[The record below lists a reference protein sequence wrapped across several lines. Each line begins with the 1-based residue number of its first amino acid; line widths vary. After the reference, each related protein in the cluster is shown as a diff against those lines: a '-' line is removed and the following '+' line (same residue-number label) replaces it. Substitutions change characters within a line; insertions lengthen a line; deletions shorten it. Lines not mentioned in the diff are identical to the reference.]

1 VSRRPP
7 QRPDRSQV
15 RPEDLEAYDFVLA
28 RLDSLTEE
36 YRTSGPGHYH
46 GALLNSP
53 PVAAA
58 LNNLGAV
65 VRQGSLRGSYTD
77 AERELADVVL
87 SVDLGYNGVLP
98 IHLPDAFAVGVRPDA
113 IDAIRGGREQD
124 LTDDE
129 RQLVDYIRQVS
140 RGEVTDESFG
150 AMVERFGLSGAVD
163 YTAFLAFLICTM
175 RLWSALGV
183 RNPSNPEIDEL
194 LAGLRDGSVAVPH
207 PEVHLR

>member
-1 VSRRPP
+1 MSRRPP
-7 QRPDRSQV
+7 SRPQRSEIA
-15 RPEDLEAYDFVLA
+15 PEQLEAYDFVLA

-36 YRTSGPGHYH
+36 YRTSGPGDYH

-87 SVDLGYNGVLP
+87 SVDFDYRGVLP
-98 IHLPDAFAVGVRPDA
+98 IHLPDAIAVGVRPDA
-113 IDAIRGGREQD
+113 IDAIREGREGD
-124 LTDDE
+124 LADDE
-129 RQLVDYIRQVS
+129 RQLVDYIREVS
-140 RGEVTDESFG
+140 RGQVTDESFG

-163 YTAFLAFLICTM
+163 YTAFVAFLICTM

-183 RNPSNPEIDEL
+183 RDPSNHEIDEL
-194 LAGLRDGSVAVPH
+194 LAGLREGRVKVPD
-207 PEVHLR
+207 PEAHLR